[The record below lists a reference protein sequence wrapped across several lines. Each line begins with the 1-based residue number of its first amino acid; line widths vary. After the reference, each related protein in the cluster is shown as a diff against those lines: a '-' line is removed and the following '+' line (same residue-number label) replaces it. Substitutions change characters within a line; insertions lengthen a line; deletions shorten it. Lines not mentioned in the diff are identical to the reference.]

1 MKAIVKDYISD
12 VIGITVFC
20 IILAAA
26 FEQNYTIVQAYGV
39 ALIFG
44 VFSSLIVSDFI
55 KRF

>member
-26 FEQNYTIVQAYGV
+26 FEQSYTIVQAYGV

-44 VFSSLIVSDFI
+44 VISSIVVSDFI

>member
-1 MKAIVKDYISD
+1 MKAIVKDYISN

-26 FEQNYTIVQAYGV
+26 FEQSYTIIQAYGV

-44 VFSSLIVSDFI
+44 VISSIVVSDFI

>member
-26 FEQNYTIVQAYGV
+26 FEQSYTVIQAYGV

>member
-1 MKAIVKDYISD
+1 MKAIVKDYISN

-26 FEQNYTIVQAYGV
+26 FEQGYTIVQAYGV

-44 VFSSLIVSDFI
+44 VISSIVALDFI